1 VGSSSTNENSNL
13 EKGIY
18 KISQNNNS
26 EIQYFFEYEKF
37 DMYFNFQFHEN
48 NGFELLLRIN
58 SKVDE
63 LLLDRYFIR
72 VSPGFFSEMPE
83 RENLIYYLSDE
94 KAEKFKLSKKE
105 SINNIPSARWA
116 AMTSQYYAL
125 ALFNRNFSNI
135 DISNYKITSD
145 NKEIPVHQ
153 IRFHLP
159 EQTVKKDSEIS
170 FEYKGYIGEKLLDK
184 VEDHGLEGLL
194 DLGFFAIFARLF
206 LVSLRNLNSFTSNWG
221 ISIILLTVILRILL
235 HPFNISQ
242 AKSMA
247 KMQKVQP
254 EMNAIKAKY
263 KDNPQKMNAEIMELY
278 KKHNMNPFGG
288 CLPMLLQ
295 IPILFALFTM
305 LRTSIEIKGASF
317 LWLADLSKPDVMYIL
332 PILIA
337 VSMYYQQKSMQVNQ
351 SAPGQ
356 SQMMV
361 MMPVMMFVITL
372 SLPSGVLVYWFIS
385 NILSYFQQKYVN
397 KHVYGGKK

>member
-1 VGSSSTNENSNL
+1 
-13 EKGIY
+13 
-18 KISQNNNS
+18 
-26 EIQYFFEYEKF
+26 
-37 DMYFNFQFHEN
+37 
-48 NGFELLLRIN
+48 
-58 SKVDE
+58 
-63 LLLDRYFIR
+63 
-72 VSPGFFSEMPE
+72 
-83 RENLIYYLSDE
+83 
-94 KAEKFKLSKKE
+94 
-105 SINNIPSARWA
+105 
-116 AMTSQYYAL
+116 
-125 ALFNRNFSNI
+125 
-135 DISNYKITSD
+135 
-145 NKEIPVHQ
+145 
-153 IRFHLP
+153 
-159 EQTVKKDSEIS
+159 
-170 FEYKGYIGEKLLDK
+170 
-184 VEDHGLEGLL
+184 
-194 DLGFFAIFARLF
+194 
-206 LVSLRNLNSFTSNWG
+206 
-221 ISIILLTVILRILL
+221 SIILLTVILRILL

-317 LWLADLSKPDVMYIL
+317 LWLTDLSKPDVMYIL